1 MKRVRLIIA
10 LIIFAVSALWAQDA
24 KSLLKTYQRNF
35 AIASL
40 DVKIQVLE
48 DAGKS
53 DSPDMGPLYL
63 QAVDYVLD
71 NQALMESDP
80 RFRRLATGAVIQIG
94 KISYQEASFSVW
106 KLFTG
111 DADTQLRVS
120 GMNALGVIASGG
132 DELIENMYLW
142 LDRQNNIYR
151 TGTVPDLPVVAAC
164 IRALGALGD
173 ENAFPIIFSAMNV
186 GYSKEIADMAQEAL
200 LELEGDLKDHLYAV
214 LRSSPLLE
222 KKQALIMALES
233 DRLSDDEKAEIAEF
247 GLDVGLHTGTADSL
261 EQQIA
266 RDMRFISNQ
275 ALSSWKWSQ
284 AAQLVIEHFDST
296 VLEFERGIS
305 DKQFL
310 LESIDSLGNM
320 SIHEAAVRLI
330 QYLVLLNSYTE
341 KLQTYDEEIVIRVVT
356 NLGKLGDKA
365 AFDDLMYAQYLDY
378 NDRVRK
384 EARKA
389 LESLQW

>member
-1 MKRVRLIIA
+1 MKRLIIA
-10 LIIFAVSALWAQDA
+10 LIIFAVSTLWAQDA

-40 DVKIQVLE
+40 DVKIQVVE

-53 DSPDMGPLYL
+53 DSPDMAPLYL

-80 RFRRLATGAVIQIG
+80 RFRRLATGAVNQIG
-94 KISYQEASFSVW
+94 KIAYQEAAFSVW
-106 KLFTG
+106 KLFG
-111 DADTQLRVS
+111 ADVETQLRISV
-120 GMNALGVIASGG
+120 MNSLGVIAAGV

-142 LDRQNNIYR
+142 LDRQNNVYQ
-151 TGTVPDLPVVAAC
+151 TGTVPDLRVVAAC
-164 IRALGALGD
+164 IRALGRLGD
-173 ENAFPIIFSAMNV
+173 ENAFPIVFSAMNV
-186 GYSKEIADMAQEAL
+186 GYSTQIADLARETL
-200 LELEGDLKDHLYAV
+200 LELEGDLKDHLYTV
-214 LRSSPLLE
+214 LQNSPLLE

-233 DRLSDDEKAEIAEF
+233 DRLNDNEKAEIAEF
-247 GLDVGLHTGTADSL
+247 GLDVGLHTGTADVL
-261 EQQIA
+261 EQKIA
-266 RDMRFISNQ
+266 RDLRFFSNQ
-275 ALSSWKWSQ
+275 ALSSRKWSQ
-284 AAQLVIEHFDST
+284 AASLVIEHFDST

-305 DKQFL
+305 DKRFL
-310 LESIDSLGNM
+310 LEAIDSLGNM
-320 SIHEAAVRLI
+320 SVHEAAVRLI

-365 AFDDLMYAQYLDY
+365 AFDDLIYAQYLDY
-378 NDRVRK
+378 SDIVRK